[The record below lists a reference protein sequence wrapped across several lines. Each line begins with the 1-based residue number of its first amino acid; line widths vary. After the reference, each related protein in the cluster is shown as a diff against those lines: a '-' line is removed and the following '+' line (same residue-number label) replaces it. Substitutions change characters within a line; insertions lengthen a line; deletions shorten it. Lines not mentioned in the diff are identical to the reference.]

1 MLRCLIM
8 NEQNIQLAA
17 AGGAGELARPES
29 RIKITI
35 RPATADDVKTIDAL
49 QKPMTKAV
57 GFLHFGAIK
66 GYIEK
71 GDVLVAE
78 GDSHH
83 REPRSGTEGESVSGS
98 EPIPSTSSSSVSSV
112 HSVVKKIVGY
122 IIGRDSYYRN
132 QTCGYITQLNVHPDY
147 RRHLVGAK
155 LVEALFERAAYG
167 CKLYSCWCAQDLPA
181 NRFWESIGFVPI
193 AFRTGSERKER
204 IHIFWQKR
212 IRTGDTETEY
222 WYPNKTSGGQ
232 IGEDRIVVP
241 IPPGTHWSDAK
252 PTIIPGVTGV
262 NDVPMYQEPPEL
274 PAALEEEIKELSK
287 RKTKQP
293 AKQKDVSVGRPKN
306 LVSRGGLRSPT
317 PSQVAAKK
325 AAAQRQ
331 KEEEERQEKLKAAR
345 KAKRK
350 RQKRKYSDAFIAAAR
365 EFRDRFLESAHQPG
379 NEGLIALPQGKYEVS
394 RAIEGPAGLEGMLGG
409 AGALTGDVRDHEE
422 DDVDIIDAEFTVVE
436 NVEDDRAQ
444 EMRSAA

>member
-1 MLRCLIM
+1 MTDLIRHR
-8 NEQNIQLAA
+8 ESSALPLPVPRLEVNIRLAV
-17 AGGAGELARPES
+17 P
-29 RIKITI
+29 
-35 RPATADDVKTIDAL
+35 DDVEAIDAL

-71 GDVLVAE
+71 GDVLIAE
-78 GDSHH
+78 AATDH
-83 REPRSGTEGESVSGS
+83 RRDACATV
-98 EPIPSTSSSSVSSV
+98 TSSPPHPLTPSSLA
-112 HSVVKKIVGY
+112 GY

-181 NRFWESIGFVPI
+181 NYFWESIGFVPI
-193 AFRTGSERKER
+193 AFRTGSEQKER

-232 IGEDRIVVP
+232 IGEDRIAVP

-252 PTIIPGVTGV
+252 PTILPGLNG
-262 NDVPMYQEPPEL
+262 VPMYKEPTAL
-274 PAALEEEIKELSK
+274 PAGLEEEIKALSK
-287 RKTKQP
+287 REKKPP
-293 AKQKDVSVGRPKN
+293 AKEKEKSAKRPKN
-306 LVSRGGLRSPT
+306 LISRGGLRSPT
-317 PSQVAAKK
+317 AAEVAAKQ

-331 KEEEERQEKLKAAR
+331 KQDAEREEKLKEAR

-350 RQKRKYSDAFIAAAR
+350 RQKRKYSDEFIAAAR
-365 EFRDRFLESAHQPG
+365 EFRDRFIESAHQPG
-379 NEGLIALPQGKYEVS
+379 NEGLIALPKGKYEVS
-394 RAIEGPAGLEGMLGG
+394 RAIEGPAGLEGMLGTDALSG
-409 AGALTGDVRDHEE
+409 DEASTPMLTGETPEPLTGDVEHHE
-422 DDVDIIDAEFTVVE
+422 DDDIIDAAFTVI
-436 NVEDDRAQ
+436 EDRDNEDQAD
-444 EMRSAA
+444 EMRDAA